1 MFVEHDRLVL
11 TDDIA
16 DTDLEAG
23 DAGTIT
29 HVYPRCRVREKRLA
43 AARSC
48 QVTLR

>member
-23 DAGTIT
+23 DAGTTPMSIPD
-29 HVYPRCRVREKRLA
+29 VECVK
-43 AARSC
+43 SD
-48 QVTLR
+48 